1 MHPIPLFQD
10 LIIEQIKQDFHCE
23 VVGDSEHCKLFAAL
37 RTSNETIKTDRGYW
51 NDHVMDVWQ
60 LIAVSTTELGH
71 VKHLRQWHI
80 PRFSMARAW
89 ANIQGEAKH
98 DAGHSF
104 VQITEGLSFKRCES
118 GQWFLLHSDGIGC
131 AVAQGFIAKMR
142 EDGECL
148 EKARSL
154 VKEENGMHFLEAKVL
169 KTQAGHC
176 IKHESRALLEAIAF
190 EKITTKRLSAKY
202 FGIFSAYCTYRD
214 FALSTELTDVVL
226 DELLETLKI
235 KSHAQQSPGLRDM
248 LARVQQHLLGYE
260 IWRNGLLVPT
270 AQARFDLALAMISLT
285 RSQRTQFI
293 LMNGMHGAPVFLC
306 LAVIHGFCTFE
317 EYTDVIS
324 APYQADSVEEQEV
337 RKAVSYMALFGCLTE

>member
-1 MHPIPLFQD
+1 MHSIPLFQD
-10 LIIEQIKQDFHCE
+10 RIIEIIKHDFHCE
-23 VVGDSEHCKLFAAL
+23 VVGDSENCKLFAAL
-37 RTSNETIKTDRGYW
+37 RTTNETIKTDRGYW

-98 DAGHSF
+98 DAEQSF
-104 VQITEGLSFKRCES
+104 VEIKEGLSFKRCES

-131 AVAQGFIAKMR
+131 AVAQGLIARMR
-142 EDGECL
+142 EDREFL

-154 VKEENGMHFLEAKVL
+154 VKEENGMHFLEGNVL
-169 KTQAGHC
+169 KTQGGHR
-176 IKHESRALLEAIAF
+176 IEHESRALLEAIAF

-235 KSHAQQSPGLRDM
+235 KSNAHQSPGLRDM
-248 LARVQQHLLGYE
+248 FVRVQEHLWGHE
-260 IWRNGLLVPT
+260 IWRNGLLVPA
-270 AQARFDLALAMISLT
+270 AQARFDLALAMSSLT

-293 LMNGMHGAPVFLC
+293 LMNGMHGGPVFLC

-317 EYTDVIS
+317 EYTDAIS
-324 APYQADSVEEQEV
+324 APYQADSLEEQEV